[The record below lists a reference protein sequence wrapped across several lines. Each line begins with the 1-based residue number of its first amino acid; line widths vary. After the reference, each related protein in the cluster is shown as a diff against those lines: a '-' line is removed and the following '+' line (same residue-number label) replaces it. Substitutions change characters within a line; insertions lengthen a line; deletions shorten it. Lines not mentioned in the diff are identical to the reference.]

1 MADNTPNINKEPYV
15 RVMVPSFNNA
25 DFISQTLQSL
35 INQNYK
41 NYDINVLDNAST
53 DNTEN
58 LINEYIRKSN
68 VSYIKNEK
76 NIGACQN
83 FNNCL
88 NYYKGCDFLAIF
100 HSDDVY
106 DFNILHYEIDYL
118 LNHPEVVA
126 VFTEAKIIDEKNKII
141 GSFSVPKNLRLK
153 EEYDFNDI
161 FTEFLKNG
169 NSFIICP
176 TFMIK
181 TSVIEE
187 IGIFNCRFGRATD
200 IEMWLRIL
208 SKYKIGI
215 IKKKLIYRRM
225 SKIND
230 STTYHYLRISS
241 SDFFRVINYYLKKN
255 YHNSENNKLLRQYK
269 FQKSFDNLRRSY
281 HLFLLG
287 NFKKSKRLMQKSIG
301 KDTFLA
307 VFSYFNLKKLFKY
320 FLMVIFLCIYKLKL
334 VKFFRKLILNTKYKN
349 ININLK
355 Y

>member
-1 MADNTPNINKEPYV
+1 MTTNTPNINKEPYV

-58 LINEYIRKSN
+58 LVKEYIIKSN
-68 VSYIKNEK
+68 VNYIKNEK

-88 NYYKGCDFLAIF
+88 NYYKGCKFLAIF

-106 DFNILHYEIDYL
+106 DLNILKYEVGYL
-118 LNHPEVVA
+118 LSHPEAVA
-126 VFTEAKIIDEKNKII
+126 VFTEAKIIDQKNKII
-141 GSFSVPKNLRLK
+141 GSFSVPKNLKLK

-187 IGIFNCRFGRATD
+187 IGIFNCRFGRAID

-215 IKKKLIYRRM
+215 IKKKLIYRRI

-230 STTYHYLRISS
+230 STIYHYLRISS
-241 SDFFRVINYYLKKN
+241 SDFFRVINYYLKKS
-255 YHNSENNKLLRQYK
+255 YHNSESNKLLRQYK
-269 FQKSFDNLRRSY
+269 FQKSFDNLKRSY
-281 HLFLLG
+281 HLLILG
-287 NFKKSKRLMQKSIG
+287 YFKKSKRILFSSFS
-301 KDTFLA
+301 KDTLVTVLESLNYKMFLK
-307 VFSYFNLKKLFKY
+307 FI
-320 FLMVIFLCIYKLKL
+320 LMVIFKIIFFFKLE
-334 VKFFRKLILNTKYKN
+334 KFLRLILIKTKYRDYN
-349 ININLK
+349 SV
-355 Y
+355 